1 MMAKSSENVSKN
13 RWILESKIE
22 KNRINSA
29 SKINVF
35 FGFEFLLDFGGIWRG
50 LERFLGALEPSNID
64 QILEK

>member
-1 MMAKSSENVSKN
+1 MEP
-13 RWILESKIE
+13 KIE

-50 LERFLGALEPSNID
+50 LERFWGALEPSKID
-64 QILEK
+64 QVLEK